1 MSSPDRIEEF
11 KQELGDLKIG
21 MPSAERERFLLIAS
35 IVLLIVGVVLIAG
48 GWWGASGEDTVVL
61 QFPYLISG
69 GVGGLACVITGS
81 VLFARYSMT
90 KYLRYWLIRLI
101 YEQQAQA
108 DRIEQAVNG
117 GAATPAE
124 SSDASV

>member
-1 MSSPDRIEEF
+1 MSTDRIEEF
-11 KQELGDLKIG
+11 KRELEDLKIG
-21 MPSAERERFLLIAS
+21 MPSAERERMLLIAS
-35 IVLLIVGVVLIAG
+35 IVLLLVGVALIAG

-101 YEQQAQA
+101 YEQEAQA
-108 DRIEQAVNG
+108 ERIEQALTGGTG
-117 GAATPAE
+117 GAAE
-124 SSDASV
+124 SSDTPV